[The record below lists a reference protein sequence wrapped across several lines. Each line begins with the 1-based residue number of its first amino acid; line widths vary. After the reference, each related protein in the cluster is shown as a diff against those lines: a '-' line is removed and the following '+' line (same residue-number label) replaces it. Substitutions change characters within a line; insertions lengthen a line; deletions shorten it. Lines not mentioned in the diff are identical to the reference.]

1 MYVLPLLIEK
11 LNQLLS
17 ARGMI
22 TDIVLRS
29 DRSLLEDEEM
39 REVMMT
45 FAGSDEEEQPVAT
58 VHLFELGDEQSCEV
72 EVEIAYPNAL
82 EAAQIQALWEQARSR
97 VAECSLSEKRRY
109 VEPGKLVETRVQVD
123 YHFVLQAPQSAA
135 EEAELTETLER
146 FALDLAELVK
156 LG

>member
-1 MYVLPLLIEK
+1 MLQLLVEK

-39 REVMMT
+39 REVMIS
-45 FAGSDEEEQPVAT
+45 FASTLAEEQPVAT
-58 VHLFELGDEQSCEV
+58 IHLFLLDDEQSCEI
-72 EVEIAYPNAL
+72 EVEIQYPYDLQA
-82 EAAQIQALWEQARSR
+82 EQIQALWAQARSR

-109 VEPGKLVETRVQVD
+109 IEPGKLAETSVQVD
-123 YHFVLQAPQSAA
+123 YHFVVQMPQSAE
-135 EEAELTETLER
+135 EEADLDATLER
-146 FALDLAELVK
+146 FAVDLGELVK

>member
-1 MYVLPLLIEK
+1 MLQLLVEK

-29 DRSLLEDEEM
+29 DRSLLEDEEV
-39 REVMMT
+39 REVMIS
-45 FAGSDEEEQPVAT
+45 FASTLEEGQPVAT
-58 VHLFELGDEQSCEV
+58 IHLFLLDDEQSCEI
-72 EVEIAYPNAL
+72 EVEIQYPFDLQA
-82 EAAQIQALWEQARSR
+82 EQIQALWAQARSR

-109 VEPGKLVETRVQVD
+109 IEPGKLAETSVQVD
-123 YHFVLQAPQSAA
+123 YHFVVQMPQSAE
-135 EEAELTETLER
+135 EEADLDATLER
-146 FALDLAELVK
+146 FAVDLGELVK